1 MRKILLFP
9 LVALFIFFGFLYTT
23 NTALAATDI
32 TVTWTAPI
40 SSSSIS
46 TATAAK
52 LESADWVNVPI
63 QGNIMV
69 NADVL
74 TNFSIRGVLPA
85 THRKAG
91 TAVLKLFFPG
101 AVWGGNPTNPIT
113 STRIVKIT
121 ATDAANGY
129 LTLTGTTYATGC
141 TNSIDLVYYGA
152 VLYIEALGPYSTESC
167 PEDSVKQNGICISET
182 TTTPISYSTESCPP
196 GSIIQNGICIS
207 KTTTTPISYSTESCP
222 AGSIIQNGICISE
235 TTTTPIPYSTSDC
248 PPGSIIQNGICI
260 LTDSLAPPPPP
271 FADNLSVALNYCA
284 GLATFNWNYN
294 DIVGN
299 DPETAWQLQVST
311 DSNFSNIA
319 YESCD
324 EVINGD
330 CDGSAESVTIL
341 VSPALNYGTSYYWR
355 VRVWDDTTV
364 DPAWTDYPGTFAT
377 YPHQAPAVSYAMSPV
392 PATVNQEVSF
402 TDNNSMCWLSSGAFY
417 SCNIKD
423 ENTYQWWFGDDSDTG
438 STAISCSVSDATI
451 CGNASHTYDL
461 SGSYSTELQVCDDIG
476 CCYTTASL
484 YVEPVKANTVP
495 QWWEITP
502 YR

>member
-113 STRIVKIT
+113 STRTVKIT

-167 PEDSVKQNGICISET
+167 PEDSVK
-182 TTTPISYSTESCPP
+182 
-196 GSIIQNGICIS
+196 
-207 KTTTTPISYSTESCP
+207 
-222 AGSIIQNGICISE
+222 QNGICISE

-324 EVINGD
+324 EVMNGD

-364 DPAWTDYPGTFAT
+364 DPAWTNYPDTFTT
-377 YPHQAPAVSYAMSPV
+377 YAHQAPAVSYTMSPT

-402 TDNNSMCWLSSGAFY
+402 TDNNFMCWLSSGASY
-417 SCNIKD
+417 SCYIKD

-461 SGSYSTELQVCDDIG
+461 SGSYPTELQVCDDIG
-476 CCYTTASL
+476 CCSTTASL
-484 YVEPVKANTVP
+484 SVEAAKTNTVP

-502 YR
+502 YK